1 MSREAL
7 KEKVAFYISMTLSPY
22 VVAVLFA
29 VILSLYFAN
38 NTREFMTWFPVQ
50 IIFTTAVPLG
60 VSFVLLKRGRITDL
74 HFSINEERR
83 VFLLVALPVL
93 PVYLIVL
100 TYVEAPL
107 GLLII
112 VSGYSI
118 TAIAVALVTF
128 KTKVSIHSAAITACA
143 AGLFILLESYAIPLM
158 GLVPMVVWARL
169 HRGRHTLGQAL
180 IGVILAS
187 GIMLVVFFIYQMG
200 GL

>member
-1 MSREAL
+1 MRKGIL
-7 KEKVAFYISMTLSPY
+7 KEKVAFYVSMALSPY

-29 VILSLYFAN
+29 LILSLYFAN
-38 NTREFMTWFPVQ
+38 NVREFMIWFPVQ
-50 IIFTTAVPLG
+50 IIFTTTVPLG
-60 VSFVLLKRGRITDL
+60 VSFALLKRGRITDL

-93 PVYLIVL
+93 PVYLTVL
-100 TYVEAPL
+100 SYVEAPL

-112 VSGYSI
+112 VLGYSI

-128 KTKVSIHSAAITACA
+128 KTKVSAHSAAITVCV
-143 AGLFILLESYAIPLM
+143 AGLLILLKSYAIPLV
-158 GLVPMVVWARL
+158 GLVPIVVWARL

-187 GIMLVVFFIYQMG
+187 GIMSVVFFIYRMG

>member
-1 MSREAL
+1 MSKEAL
-7 KEKVAFYISMTLSPY
+7 KEKVAFYISMILSPY

-38 NTREFMTWFPVQ
+38 NTKEFMTWFSVQ
-50 IIFTTAVPLG
+50 IIFTTAVPLV

-83 VFLLVALPVL
+83 IFFLVALPVL
-93 PVYLIVL
+93 PAYLTVL

-128 KTKVSIHSAAITACA
+128 KTKVSVHSAAITSCA
-143 AGLFILLESYAIPLM
+143 AGLFILLESCAIPLM

-187 GIMLVVFFIYQMG
+187 GIMLVVFFIYQMS

>member
-1 MSREAL
+1 MRKGIL
-7 KEKVAFYISMTLSPY
+7 KDKVAFYVSMALSPY
-22 VVAVLFA
+22 VVAVLF
-29 VILSLYFAN
+29 VLILSLYFAN
-38 NTREFMTWFPVQ
+38 NVREFLTWFPVQ

-60 VSFVLLKRGRITDL
+60 VSLALLKRGRITDL

-83 VFLLVALPVL
+83 LFLLVAVPVL
-93 PVYLIVL
+93 PVYLTVL

-107 GLLII
+107 GLLLI

-128 KTKVSIHSAAITACA
+128 KTKVSAHSAAITACA

-169 HRGRHTLGQAL
+169 HRGRHTLWQAL

-187 GIMLVVFFIYQMG
+187 GIMSVVFFVYQMG